1 MPLVKNLLNLNV
13 LHNQVATTVQVVQ
26 EAMVD
31 RVMGDKLQE
40 AHIQEG
46 TTNPNTHHQDNTV
59 IIQDAEERLEDIIL
73 MASDSRV
80 VDQQL

>member
-1 MPLVKNLLNLNV
+1 MLLVKLLLNLNV

-31 RVMGDKLQE
+31 RVMEAKLQE

-46 TTNPNTHHQDNTV
+46 TINPNTHHQDNTV
-59 IIQDAEERLEDIIL
+59 IIQDTVERLEDIIHT
-73 MASDSRV
+73 ASDSQV
-80 VDQQL
+80 ADQQL